1 MRGIS
6 PGHWLTRG
14 MGERARPFAL
24 VFVLGTFFFW
34 ASLYTY
40 VPILPAYVERVSG
53 SIGIAAWVVGAYG
66 LTQLVFRLPLGMWS
80 DRVGAR
86 KPFVLAGFVATMIS
100 GIGMALVRAPI
111 LLFAFRALS
120 GVAAATWTPLTVLF
134 AAYYTRPNPQHAMA
148 ILQVTSGIAQIVAAL
163 LGGWV
168 AGQWGW
174 TAAFYAG
181 AVLAVVGLACMAAV
195 PDEPHGEAPRIV
207 ALSTVLRIARN
218 PIVGSASVVAAL
230 GQFGF
235 YVTVNAFTPIYAV
248 RLGASPEAL
257 GVLAMV
263 SLVPY
268 TVAPIVGDTL
278 DVTGVRG
285 RHLVCAGYG
294 VVAATTLVIP
304 FIDSLP
310 LLMLSQ
316 AIGGLGRG
324 LVFPFLMSRS
334 IQAVAPSERAT
345 AMGFFQATYALGM
358 TAGPWIAGWVSGW
371 LGLGGVFVATA
382 GLMAFAA
389 VYALARLP

>member
-1 MRGIS
+1 M
-6 PGHWLTRG
+6 
-14 MGERARPFAL
+14 
-24 VFVLGTFFFW
+24 LGTFFFW

-80 DRVGAR
+80 DRVGVR
-86 KPFVLAGFVATMIS
+86 KPFVLAGFVASLVS
-100 GIGMALVRAPI
+100 GIGMALVRAPV

-120 GVAAATWTPLTVLF
+120 GVAGATWTLLTVLF
-134 AAYYTRPNPQHAMA
+134 AAYYTRPNPQHAMT
-148 ILQVTSGIAQIVAAL
+148 ILQVTSGVAQIVAAL

-181 AVLAVVGLACMAAV
+181 AVLAVLGLACMAGV
-195 PDEPHGEAPRIV
+195 PDEARSEAQPTV
-207 ALSTVLRIARN
+207 AFSTVLRIAHN
-218 PIVGSASVVAAL
+218 PVVRSASIAAAL

-248 RLGASPEAL
+248 RLGASPQVL

-263 SLVPY
+263 SLVPF
-268 TVAPIVGDTL
+268 TAAPILADKLAVA
-278 DVTGVRG
+278 GVRG
-285 RHLVCAGYG
+285 RHLVFAGYV

-304 FIDSLP
+304 FIDSIP
-310 LLMLSQ
+310 VLMLSQ
-316 AIGGLGRG
+316 AIGGIGRG
-324 LVFPFLMSRS
+324 LVFPFLMSCA
-334 IQAVAPSERAT
+334 IEAVAPGERAT

-358 TAGPWIAGWVSGW
+358 TAGPWIAGWLSGW
-371 LGLGGVFVATA
+371 LGLGGVFVMTA
-382 GLMAFAA
+382 GLMGFAA
-389 VYALARLP
+389 VYSLARLP